1 MVNRPNACPPG
12 WELNEL
18 ELSDENDVAV
28 VAGDGIDD
36 CKAQCEVLSCAAFEY
51 NELDHQCMLKFAGQV
66 FCSCPT
72 FVMTQQWRSRT
83 VLLVNKSDEEGRG
96 KTKSKK
102 ENSPLR
108 VCARRKKRLKEK
120 SSDEDSQKFM
130 DLWLEIEEDLAYLP
144 SSKAFGQFSKCLKV
158 KKLFVGEQWTVN
170 CWQRGEGGGKK
181 NKLQR
186 FLFYFLGKNKSRP
199 PPPARSFT
207 VRFFRFYVFFHRPT
221 SQRTKTK
228 EATTCSG
235 GTTQRLGKHSPSPR
249 RCGDKAG
256 QWTLQEYIHHHQ
268 ISALVPA
275 QKPTQ
280 HVGKP
285 FRVRQARRIGPRL
298 FTLKKGIIKFYFHG
312 RKFFFPLPWS
322 FF

>member
-1 MVNRPNACPPG
+1 MWGIIVRGFWIQWTGSSVYVEICWTGFLQLPDICYDPAMTFEDCTVGKQKRRGGERKNQIKKRKFPIKSLCEKKKKIEG
-12 WELNEL
+12 EVFWWRQSEIHG
-18 ELSDENDVAV
+18 S
-28 VAGDGIDD
+28 VAGNRGRP
-36 CKAQCEVLSCAAFEY
+36 CVSSVFEGVWPVFK
-51 NELDHQCMLKFAGQV
+51 MLEGKKIIR
-66 FCSCPT
+66 
-72 FVMTQQWRSRT
+72 WRT
-83 VLLVNKSDEEGRG
+83 VNSELLAKGRG
-96 KTKSKK
+96 
-102 ENSPLR
+102 
-108 VCARRKKRLKEK
+108 
-120 SSDEDSQKFM
+120 
-130 DLWLEIEEDLAYLP
+130 
-144 SSKAFGQFSKCLKV
+144 
-158 KKLFVGEQWTVN
+158 
-170 CWQRGEGGGKK
+170 RGEKK
-181 NKLQR
+181 QTST
-186 FLFYFLGKNKSRP
+186 LFILFFGEEQEPS